1 MGIYDSQAIDNF
13 GLNQELDQA
22 FGEAKEVTSD
32 EEKAI
37 KKVKASKGGAKAIK
51 SLKENGWSDSEIEY
65 YLLEA
70 AKKSKKKKEDSKD
83 DDDIDIDDI
92 DDSDDSSDDTDD
104 IKDDDKDDKKS
115 KKKDKDDDDD
125 KDDGKCPECGKDPCE
140 CDDDKKSKKKS
151 KKKDKDND
159 KDDKKSK
166 KKKSKKEEKEM
177 EESNVIS
184 SEYNSYNPLKALQE
198 EFDSVF
204 KIHKKL
210 IDLPKPKGF
219 IEATRLKIKEGFKYP
234 YQSPEFSKVVMEHF
248 DLKDNNTRV
257 IMATVDEDDQS
268 IVLQSLTDKL
278 YDIIVSKSAE
288 IDYGEIP
295 KTKGDID
302 QLPNIDKIEDCLNT
316 IREILIGYKQ
326 ETDPVDEVAMCI
338 SNIRDRTGEFK
349 KCYAAGIGFGVFTY
363 QTIVLAVIAS
373 TSLLISGSIEFIKN
387 PSSETY
393 QISLDKAGYAKS
405 KNSLLLTNL
414 KEFNKICKDKSFDK
428 ALNASIEASAKHF
441 LGTSTLVTLS
451 IAAAVSVI
459 LFNLLPILRELTY
472 FFFYTRTRISDWFNV
487 QADLLDISAENIENG
502 DSSTVDKPKDVIKRQ
517 RAIADR
523 FRKVADFV
531 MVDARETEIRANREL
546 VNDKKK
552 LKADDVM
559 DTIPDST
566 ASALF

>member
-13 GLNQELDQA
+13 GFNQELDQA

-51 SLKENGWSDSEIEY
+51 SLKEHGWSDSDIEY

-83 DDDIDIDDI
+83 DDDDIDLDDI
-92 DDSDDSSDDTDD
+92 EDSDDSPDDTKDDDKDDKKSKKKNKDDDDSDDTDD
-104 IKDDDKDDKKS
+104 SKDDDKDDKKS
-115 KKKDKDDDDD
+115 KKKDKDDD
-125 KDDGKCPECGKDPCE
+125 
-140 CDDDKKSKKKS
+140 
-151 KKKDKDND
+151 D

-204 KIHKKL
+204 KIHKKM
-210 IDLPKPKGF
+210 IELPKPKGF

-248 DLKDNNTRV
+248 DLRDNNTRV

-302 QLPNIDKIEDCLNT
+302 QLSNIDKIEDCLNT

-338 SNIRDRTGEFK
+338 SNIRDRTSEFK
-349 KCYAAGIGFGVFTY
+349 KCYTAGIGFGVFTY

-502 DSSTVDKPKDVIKRQ
+502 DSSTIDKPKEVIKRQ

>member
-37 KKVKASKGGAKAIK
+37 KKVKASNGGAKAIR
-51 SLKENGWSDSEIEY
+51 SLKEHGWSDSEIEY

-83 DDDIDIDDI
+83 DDDMNLDDI
-92 DDSDDSSDDTDD
+92 DDSNDSSDDTDD
-104 IKDDDKDDKKS
+104 TKNDDKKS
-115 KKKDKDDDDD
+115 KKKDKDDDD
-125 KDDGKCPECGKDPCE
+125 KDNGKCPECDKDPCE

-151 KKKDKDND
+151 KKKDKDNDD

-204 KIHKKL
+204 KIHKKM
-210 IDLPKPKGF
+210 IELPKSKGF
-219 IEATRLKIKEGFKYP
+219 VEATRLKIKEGFKYP

-268 IVLQSLTDKL
+268 LVLQSLTDKL
-278 YDIIVSKSAE
+278 YDIIISKSAE

-302 QLPNIDKIEDCLNT
+302 QLSNIDKIEDCLNT

-326 ETDPVDEVAMCI
+326 DTDPVDEVAMCI
-338 SNIRDRTGEFK
+338 SNIRDRTSEFK
-349 KCYAAGIGFGVFTY
+349 KCYMGGIGFGVFTY

-393 QISLDKAGYAKS
+393 QLSLDKAGYAKS

-502 DSSTVDKPKDVIKRQ
+502 DSSTIDKPKEVIKRQ

-531 MVDARETEIRANREL
+531 MVDARETEIKANREL